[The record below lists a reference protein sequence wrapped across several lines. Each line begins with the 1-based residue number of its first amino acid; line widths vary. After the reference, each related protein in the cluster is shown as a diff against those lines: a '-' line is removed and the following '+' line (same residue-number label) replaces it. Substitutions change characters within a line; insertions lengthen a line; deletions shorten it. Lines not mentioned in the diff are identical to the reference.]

1 MIDDHLSPPFARDTP
16 RRKDKQRSVE
26 KHPELVK
33 KANDKKRRFF
43 IKKRRLH
50 KYWLDNDDNN
60 LEQDDTKFDTKYIFN
75 THDWELI
82 EHVDYPP
89 TSFQYIRYLY
99 KRIICF
105 VTFT

>member
-33 KANDKKRRFF
+33 KANDKKRRLF
-43 IKKRRLH
+43 IQKRRLH
-50 KYWLDNDDNN
+50 KHWLYNDDNDIEEN
-60 LEQDDTKFDTKYIFN
+60 NTKLDAKCISN
-75 THDWELI
+75 TDDWELI

-89 TSFQYIRYLY
+89 SSFITYLY
-99 KRIICF
+99 NKIISF